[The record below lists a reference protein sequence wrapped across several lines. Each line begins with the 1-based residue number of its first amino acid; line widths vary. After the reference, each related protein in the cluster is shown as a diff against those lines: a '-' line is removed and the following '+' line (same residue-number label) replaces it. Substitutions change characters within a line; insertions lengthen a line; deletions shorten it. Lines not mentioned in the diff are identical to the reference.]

1 MSVTLAQASTIVDA
15 ALRKAREFKQ
25 MPQTAHDDG
34 ARGAKPEFSHRHRGG
49 EQRAAGAKSG
59 RRADHDVGDA
69 VLGGAGIEAAALKT
83 NSDRSK
89 K

>member
-1 MSVTLAQASTIVDA
+1 MSVTLAQASTIIDV
-15 ALRKAREFKQ
+15 ALNKARELKQ
-25 MPQTAHDDG
+25 MPQTANDDG
-34 ARGAKPEFSHRHRGG
+34 ARGVEPEFSHRHRGG
-49 EQRAAGAKSG
+49 EQGVAGAESG
-59 RRADHDVGDA
+59 QRADHEDA

>member
-1 MSVTLAQASTIVDA
+1 MSVTLAQASTIINV
-15 ALRKAREFKQ
+15 ALNKARELKQ

-34 ARGAKPEFSHRHRGG
+34 ARGAKPEFSRRQRGG
-49 EQRAAGAKSG
+49 KQGAAGAKSK
-59 RRADHDVGDA
+59 RRTDHDVGDA

>member
-1 MSVTLAQASTIVDA
+1 MSVTLAQASTIIDV
-15 ALRKAREFKQ
+15 ALNKARELKQ
-25 MPQTAHDDG
+25 VPQTANDDG
-34 ARGAKPEFSHRHRGG
+34 ARGVEPEFSHRHCGA
-49 EQRAAGAKSG
+49 EQGVAGAESG

>member
-1 MSVTLAQASTIVDA
+1 MSVTLAQASIVDA
-15 ALRKAREFKQ
+15 ALNKAREFKQ
-25 MPQTAHDDG
+25 MPQTANDDG
-34 ARGAKPEFSHRHRGG
+34 ARGVEPEFSHRHRGG

>member
-1 MSVTLAQASTIVDA
+1 MSVTLAQASTIVHI

-25 MPQTAHDDG
+25 MPQTANDDG
-34 ARGAKPEFSHRHRGG
+34 ARGVEPEFSHRHRGG
-49 EQRAAGAKSG
+49 EQGVAGAESG
-59 RRADHDVGDA
+59 RCADHEDA

>member
-1 MSVTLAQASTIVDA
+1 MSVTLAQASTIIDV
-15 ALRKAREFKQ
+15 ALNEARELKQ
-25 MPQTAHDDG
+25 MTQTANDDG
-34 ARGAKPEFSHRHRGG
+34 ARGVETEFSHRHRGG
-49 EQRAAGAKSG
+49 EQGVAGAESG

-69 VLGGAGIEAAALKT
+69 ALGGAGIEAAALKT

>member
-34 ARGAKPEFSHRHRGG
+34 ARGAKSEFSHRHRGG
-49 EQRAAGAKSG
+49 EQGVAGAESG

-69 VLGGAGIEAAALKT
+69 VLGGAGIEAAALKIG
-83 NSDRSK
+83 SDRSK

>member
-1 MSVTLAQASTIVDA
+1 MSMTLAQASTIINV
-15 ALRKAREFKQ
+15 ALNKARELKQ

>member
-15 ALRKAREFKQ
+15 ALRKVCEFKQ

-69 VLGGAGIEAAALKT
+69 VLGGAGSEAAALKT
-83 NSDRSK
+83 DSDRPTK
-89 K
+89 

>member
-1 MSVTLAQASTIVDA
+1 MSVTLAQASIVDA
-15 ALRKAREFKQ
+15 ALNKAREFKQ

-49 EQRAAGAKSG
+49 EQGVAGAESG
-59 RRADHDVGDA
+59 RCADHEDA

>member
-1 MSVTLAQASTIVDA
+1 MSVTLAQASIVDA
-15 ALRKAREFKQ
+15 ALNKAREFKQ

-59 RRADHDVGDA
+59 RRADH
-69 VLGGAGIEAAALKT
+69 GAGIEAAALKT
-83 NSDRSK
+83 GSDRSK